1 MKKAIIVLIAIVVTF
16 TAIWAVNKVTTV
28 NLISNPVAPND
39 TNVVSIY
46 IGNTERNI
54 VVRVAQCD
62 TAADSLIMI
71 AYTSVWEDSLTTKED
86 SCMNIRTWKLDSLS
100 VASWLN
106 IQYWVP
112 DGDTFTGKVILSKQ

>member
-1 MKKAIIVLIAIVVTF
+1 MKKAIIILIAISLMFSAV
-16 TAIWAVNKVTTV
+16 WAVNKVTTV

-39 TNVVSIY
+39 TNIVSIY

-54 VVRVAQCD
+54 VVRITQCD
-62 TAADSLIMI
+62 TAADSLIML

-86 SCMNIRTWKLDSLS
+86 SCINIRTWRLDTLNVSS
-100 VASWLN
+100 YLN